1 MQKSHKMFEKKNQ
14 KSYTDLLGKTNRIVE
29 GTIIKGDIIS
39 QADFRLD
46 GELVGNFHSSG
57 KIVIG
62 PAGKVV
68 GDIVCRN
75 ADIEG
80 KFDGKIEVME
90 ILNIKAKAKIKGEV
104 IVGKLSVEP
113 GAEFSAT
120 CVMKANVKNLN
131 QNDGRQSEEKI
142 A

>member
-1 MQKSHKMFEKKNQ
+1 MFDKKP

-29 GTIIKGDIIS
+29 GTLIKGNILS

-46 GELVGNFHSSG
+46 GDLVGNFQSNG

-62 PAGKVV
+62 PAGSVK
-68 GDIVCRN
+68 GDIVCKN

-80 KFDGKIEVME
+80 KFEGKIQVAE
-90 ILNIKAKAKIKGEV
+90 ILNIKSKASIHGEV
-104 IVGKLSVEP
+104 VCGKLSVEP

-120 CVMKANVKNLN
+120 CIMKTN
-131 QNDGRQSEEKI
+131 QKIVSPNEPTEEKT
-142 A
+142 AE